1 MAYCRNRDNRLQS
14 RLGVGDRGESAARK
28 SAAGRPTGQRASA
41 RVRRLVVG
49 VVGLFFVLILVGGAA
64 AQLRFGVADESG
76 VFAADGGAA
85 FFSQLRDLG
94 MSDDR
99 FTVKWDPAQPET
111 IPDRAFLDRAI
122 PVAAAHGIQIVFAV
136 YPTKANAITSS
147 PDAGAQFARFLQLVA
162 RTYSPSAVIVGDEP
176 NQPRFWQP
184 QFDPNG
190 KPVAGAAYEVFLAQ
204 AYDAL
209 KAMNPGITV
218 VGAGPSSRGNDNPNA
233 KNNRST
239 SPVRFIHDLGVAYR
253 QSGRTKPIM
262 DQFGFHPYPQQNTD
276 PATKDYQW
284 PKIGISNLPRLKQ
297 AVWDAF
303 HGTAQPTFAENGAGG
318 ALTLM
323 IDEVGWQVG
332 VNSSLYTGNETVP
345 TISEATQAQTYT
357 DLIRVGACDPSVTD
371 LLLFQLV
378 DETDLDRF
386 QSGLIRADGSQR
398 PAYQAVKDAIAATG
412 GQCAGPPATWQHTS
426 AVDNAYTNDCAP
438 GAHTPEQTYWS
449 LIVRADE
456 DTTYRAGI
464 FKLPNGKE
472 TLSHAALAR
481 AFTSGGDAALAANGT
496 AQAYN
501 ARLVRFTA
509 HKLRPGTYICAARLS
524 SAMNPER
531 STTLISEPFAV
542 GGKGGGTDSSPQVL
556 GASTDDYP
564 WSNAPCEF
572 PSGGSSCA
580 NPNKPKDDV
589 YDWYL
594 DSDGNGRVTGANEE
608 KNNTCGTNPLLK
620 ECFDRW
626 GYEYRNCTSYVAWRL
641 SQAGVKSTLFN
652 GLGNASEWLNKVNGK
667 PGVTTGRTPKPGAI
681 AIWTSGFGHAA
692 FVEPT
697 SGGVL
702 VSDYNKAGTGKFW
715 GSHAMTPANGYKTAP
730 SGYIYFPGVQTGPPP
745 PPPDTKPPTAPT
757 GLTWS
762 TVGSS
767 SSVTLHWQPA
777 HDNVGV
783 HSYTFF
789 LNGNQV
795 GSALAT
801 GTSYTFTS
809 VNCAILNTL
818 GVRAE
823 DAAGNK
829 SGIASTPN
837 NVMLTGC
844 LRAQAMGKIVTVTV
858 GDPYTSYVYD
868 GGLHWIPDANTYW
881 CVLDGGRQVYNVSS
895 QALANALGN
904 GQPWQREC
912 LSVRRVFGHIVRERT
927 SGASYIVT
935 DDHSFTGVWHWI
947 PDGGTYNCLIKTMS
961 KIDADWTEINW
972 LRQQGGVI
980 HEGAHATCGN
990 AQPPPPASGPIF
1002 TVLNTSETLPD
1013 GIWFRNSPHTADTD
1027 RVTGHGVY
1035 KNERVQLH
1043 CYAWGDAVG
1052 AYANRLWF
1060 QVTNVTR
1067 PSINGRPNTGFLN
1080 AHYIND
1086 GKLANQVDAGVPA
1099 C

>member
-1 MAYCRNRDNRLQS
+1 MAYCRNRDDRLQS
-14 RLGVGDRGESAARK
+14 RVGVGDRGEFAARK

-49 VVGLFFVLILVGGAA
+49 VVGLLFVLILVGGAA

-111 IPDRAFLDRAI
+111 IPDKAFLDRAV

-162 RTYSPSAVIVGDEP
+162 RTYSPGAVIVGDEP

-190 KPVAGAAYEVFLAQ
+190 KPVAGAAYEAFLAQ

-209 KAMNPGITV
+209 KAVNPAITV
-218 VGAGPSSRGNDNPNA
+218 VGAGPSSRGNDNPSA

-253 QSGRTKPIM
+253 QSGRTKPIA
-262 DQFGFHPYPQQNTD
+262 DQLGFHPYPQQNTD
-276 PATKDYQW
+276 AATKDYQW
-284 PKIGISNLPRLKQ
+284 PKVGIANLPRLKQ
-297 AVWDAF
+297 AIWDAF

-332 VNSSLYTGNETVP
+332 VNSSLYTGKETVP
-345 TISEATQAQTYT
+345 TISEQTQAQTYT
-357 DLIRVGACDPSVTD
+357 DLIRVAACDPSVTD

-378 DETDLDRF
+378 DETSLDRF
-386 QSGLIRADGSQR
+386 QSGLIRGDGTQR
-398 PAYQAVKDAIAATG
+398 PAYQAVKQAIAETG
-412 GQCAGPPATWQHTS
+412 GRCAGPPPTWRHTS

-438 GAHTPEQTYWS
+438 GAHAPDQTYWS
-449 LIVRADE
+449 VIVRADE
-456 DTTYRAGI
+456 DTTYQAGV
-464 FKLPNGKE
+464 FKLPAGKG
-472 TLSHAALAR
+472 TLSAGALERALSGSGQAALYASGNSQAYIAR
-481 AFTSGGDAALAANGT
+481 LIRFPARNLAAGR
-496 AQAYN
+496 Y
-501 ARLVRFTA
+501 V
-509 HKLRPGTYICAARLS
+509 CAARLS
-524 SAMNPER
+524 SVMNPER
-531 STTLISEPFAV
+531 TSTLVSEPFTV
-542 GGKGGGTDSSPQVL
+542 GKGGGATSGSGAPQVL
-556 GASTDDYP
+556 GASTNGYQYDD
-564 WSNAPCEF
+564 ALCLAT
-572 PSGGSSCA
+572 GKRDGSC
-580 NPNKPKDDV
+580 PG
-589 YDWYL
+589 Y
-594 DSDGNGRVTGANEE
+594 E
-608 KNNTCGTNPLLK
+608 
-620 ECFDRW
+620 W
-626 GYEYRNCTSYVAWRL
+626 GYAQKTGSRKTLSERLFAYRNCTDYAAWRL
-641 SQAGVKSTLFN
+641 GLTWSSFKFPAGVGDAKDWKDYAHNAGFTVITPPARPFVGDIAWWDAYKGGFGKYGHVAVVTAVASDGSVTVASYNRN
-652 GLGNASEWLNKVNGK
+652 GLGNYDSR
-667 PGVTTGRTPKPGAI
+667 PGQQATAYLHRGA
-681 AIWTSGFGHAA
+681 
-692 FVEPT
+692 V
-697 SGGVL
+697 
-702 VSDYNKAGTGKFW
+702 DK
-715 GSHAMTPANGYKTAP
+715 
-730 SGYIYFPGVQTGPPP
+730 PPP
-745 PPPDTKPPTAPT
+745 LPDRQPPTAPT

-762 TVGSS
+762 AVGSS

-801 GTSYTFTS
+801 GASYTFTS
-809 VNCAILNTL
+809 VNCAIVNTL

-837 NVMLTGC
+837 NVILTGC
-844 LRAQAMGKIVTVTV
+844 LRTQAMGKIVTVTV
-858 GDPYTSYVYD
+858 GNPYTSYVYD

-972 LRQQGGVI
+972 LRIQGGQL
-980 HEGAHATCGN
+980 HEGAHATCAS

-1002 TVLNTSETLPD
+1002 TVINTSETLPD
-1013 GIWFRNSPHTADTD
+1013 GVWFRNSAHTADTD

-1052 AYANRLWF
+1052 AYNNKLWF
-1060 QVTNVTR
+1060 RVTNVTR
-1067 PSINGRPNTGFLN
+1067 PTINSRPNSGFLN
-1080 AHYIND
+1080 AHYVND
-1086 GKLANQVDAGVPA
+1086 GKLANQIDAGVPA